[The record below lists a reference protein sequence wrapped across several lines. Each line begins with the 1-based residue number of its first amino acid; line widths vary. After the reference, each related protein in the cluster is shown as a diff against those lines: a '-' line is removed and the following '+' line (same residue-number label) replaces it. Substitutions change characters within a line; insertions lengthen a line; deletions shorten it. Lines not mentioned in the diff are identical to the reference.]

1 MDLETNVDE
10 GEVFDIQKSTVQKER
25 FELLVLSEAGKP
37 IYSFSKREDAVT
49 LMPLCSTLLNYAKKA
64 QKETLIS
71 MKTSDNLM
79 ISFTT
84 RSPLIVIVIY
94 DTPYVDPQILVEQVE
109 AQIISILTA
118 KTLKSV
124 FDDRPTFDLKRL
136 LYGSEKLIDSVTNLS
151 VFTNKL
157 RVPIYQAF
165 LAVSSSNGSSSQA
178 NPKSIT
184 TACPLLPSRPHR
196 VLIPVVTMLSS
207 MRDTIHNTICD
218 KVSSNS
224 KNMVFSLL
232 FRVVLANGEEDEMLP
247 TSDEQ
252 GSENSSD
259 EEAKSD
265 LMNDVKFK
273 LITCC
278 NHHNRH
284 KLKIADIH
292 ILLALLDGSKAQ
304 LSSVESLW
312 LPVCLPRFNQD
323 AFLHSYISYT
333 NNMKHCLV
341 MLSVDRDE
349 FTNCHKARN
358 DIEDKLDS
366 FLRDSN
372 QKGKIYYQ
380 LSPLVHP
387 VLLELQE
394 KLIGNFLSDDELAET
409 QQQIRI
415 YNSKLEIYHARQLQF
430 LWYQTNKQVFWWQ
443 RSPNNPLCP
452 VLYYVTKKMLQSSL
466 KTLWLKLSNNT
477 IFLGWHVPTFQL
489 YAQFDK
495 TITTSEA
502 TEVIQRITNWIKK
515 EEDNFSIKD
524 YR

>member
-1 MDLETNVDE
+1 MDLDTNHD
-10 GEVFDIQKSTVQKER
+10 GEVFDLRKSSIQKER
-25 FELLVLSEAGKP
+25 FELLILSEAGKP
-37 IYSFSKREDAVT
+37 IYSYSKREDAVT
-49 LMPLCSTLLNYAKKA
+49 LMPLCSTLINYAKKA
-64 QKETLIS
+64 QKETLTS

-79 ISFTT
+79 ISFST
-84 RSPLIVIVIY
+84 RSPLIIIVIY
-94 DTPYVDPQILVEQVE
+94 DTPFVDPQILVEQVE

-118 KTLKSV
+118 KSLKSV

-136 LYGSEKLIDSVTNLS
+136 LYGSEKLIESVTNLS

-157 RVPIYQAF
+157 KVSNVQAF
-165 LAVSSSNGSSSQA
+165 LAVTSADGHNSQT
-178 NPKSIT
+178 NPKT
-184 TACPLLPSRPHR
+184 VTQTCPLLPSRPHR

-218 KVSSNS
+218 KVSANS

-232 FRVVLANGEEDEMLP
+232 FRVVLANGKEDEMLP
-247 TSDEQ
+247 TSDGQ
-252 GSENSSD
+252 GSDNDSLA
-259 EEAKSD
+259 EESKND

-292 ILLALLDGSKAQ
+292 IVLALLDGSKAQ

-341 MLSVDRDE
+341 MFSVDRDE
-349 FTNCHKARN
+349 FSNCQKARN

-366 FLRDSN
+366 FLKDSN
-372 QKGKIYYQ
+372 QKGKIYYE

-387 VLLELQE
+387 VLLELQD
-394 KLIGNFLSDDELAET
+394 KLAGNFLSGDELAEA
-409 QQQIRI
+409 QQQIQI
-415 YNSKLEIYHARQLQF
+415 YNSKLEVYHARQLQF
-430 LWYQTNKQVFWWQ
+430 LWYQTSKQVLWWQ
-443 RSPNNPLCP
+443 RSSNNSLSP

-466 KTLWLKLSNNT
+466 KTLWLKLSNNS

-495 TITTSEA
+495 TTTTNEA
-502 TEVIQRITNWIKK
+502 TEVIQRITSWVKR